1 MSIFSKT
8 FRHGVHPKGNKELT
22 MNLTSEVF
30 PAPDLLYIPVQ
41 QHIGSPATPIVSVGD
56 RVLMGQKIAEKSSPF
71 SANIHASV
79 SGIVKDIVLKDTS
92 SGGKARHIVIE
103 NDRLYEEIRL
113 PSLDNP
119 SKDEIIDR
127 VEEAGVVGMG
137 GATFPLSIKL
147 RPKTSVDTL
156 IINGA
161 ECEPYIT
168 CDYRLMLESAE
179 NIVKGI
185 RILMKALSVD
195 RAIIGV
201 EDNKKKGIESLR
213 RYASDGIEVVP
224 LRTKYPQGGEKQ
236 LVYAL
241 TGEIVP
247 EGGLPADVGKV
258 VVNITTAY
266 TVYEAVVLGKTSYE
280 RMMTI
285 SGRAVA
291 SPKNLIVKVGTPYRA
306 LADYVGAADFAK
318 VVSGGPMM
326 GIAQVH
332 LEVAVAKGTSSI
344 LFLRENDARSEEYGQ
359 CINCARCASACP
371 MGLMPMYIDAYSLA
385 GEYEKAKSYGAM
397 LCIECGSCAYN
408 CPAKRPLVQSIKLSK
423 KIIKERNI

>member
-8 FRHGVHPKGNKELT
+8 FRHGVHPDGNKGLT
-22 MNLTSEVF
+22 ENCHSEVF
-30 PAPDLLYIPVQ
+30 PAPDTLYIPVQ
-41 QHIGSPATPIVSVGD
+41 QHIGSPATPIVSVGE
-56 RVLMGQKIAEKSSPF
+56 RVLMGQKIAEKSSAF
-71 SANIHASV
+71 SANIHSSV
-79 SGIVKDIVLKDTS
+79 SGTVKDIVLKDTV

-103 NDRLYEEIRL
+103 NDFLYEESRL
-113 PSLDNP
+113 DPLTDP
-119 SKDEIIDR
+119 TPEEIISR

-147 RPKTSVDTL
+147 RSDKKIDTL

-168 CDYRLMLESAE
+168 CDYRLMLEHPQE
-179 NIVKGI
+179 IMQGI
-185 RILMKALSVD
+185 QLLMKALSVEK
-195 RAIIGV
+195 ALIGV
-201 EDNKKKGIESLR
+201 EDNKKEGIASLK
-213 RYASDGIEVVP
+213 ACAPEGVEVVT

-236 LVYAL
+236 LIYAL
-241 TGEIVP
+241 THEIVP

-266 TVYEAVVLGKTSYE
+266 TVYEAVTLGKTSYE

-285 SGRAVA
+285 SGRAVDT
-291 SPKNLIVKVGTPYRA
+291 PKNLIVKVGTPYEA
-306 LADYVGAADFAK
+306 LASFVGAHDFVK
-318 VVSGGPMM
+318 VISGGPMM

-332 LEVAVAKGTSSI
+332 LNVSVAKGSSSI
-344 LFLRENDARSEEYGQ
+344 LFLRAEDARPEKYTQ

-385 GEYEKAKSYGAM
+385 GDYEKAKKYGAM
-397 LCIECGSCAYN
+397 LCIECGSCAFN

-423 KIIKERNI
+423 KIIKERKI